1 MLTKQARQFEQWAD
15 DKERLMAIKA
25 KAAAEKQ
32 AKTKKNS
39 ASLLMKLGVTLVAI
53 ACYGFLYNQD
63 TDWAVVLVF
72 GSIVTAYGAVNL
84 KD

>member
-1 MLTKQARQFEQWAD
+1 
-15 DKERLMAIKA
+15 
-25 KAAAEKQ
+25 
-32 AKTKKNS
+32 
-39 ASLLMKLGVTLVAI
+39 LLLKLGVTLVVI

-63 TDWAVVLVF
+63 TDWVIILIF

>member
-1 MLTKQARQFEQWAD
+1 MLNQDQIQEIARKQAQ
-15 DKERLMAIKA
+15 
-25 KAAAEKQ
+25 
-32 AKTKKNS
+32 TKKNS
-39 ASLLMKLGVTLVAI
+39 ASLLVKLGVTLVVI

-63 TDWAVVLVF
+63 TDWVIILIF

>member
-1 MLTKQARQFEQWAD
+1 MLNQDQIQEIARKQAQ
-15 DKERLMAIKA
+15 
-25 KAAAEKQ
+25 
-32 AKTKKNS
+32 TKKNG
-39 ASLLMKLGVTLVAI
+39 ASLLVKLGVTLVVI

-63 TDWAVVLVF
+63 TDWAIILVF

>member
-1 MLTKQARQFEQWAD
+1 MLTKQSRQFEQWAD
-15 DKERLMAIKA
+15 DKDRLA
-25 KAAAEKQ
+25 KIAAEKQ

-63 TDWAVVLVF
+63 IDWAIVLVF
-72 GSIVTAYGAVNL
+72 GFAVTVYGVVNL
-84 KD
+84 DK

>member
-15 DKERLMAIKA
+15 DKDRLA
-25 KAAAEKQ
+25 KIAAEKQ

-39 ASLLMKLGVTLVAI
+39 ASLLMKLGVTVVAI

-63 TDWAVVLVF
+63 TDWAIILVF

-84 KD
+84 KE